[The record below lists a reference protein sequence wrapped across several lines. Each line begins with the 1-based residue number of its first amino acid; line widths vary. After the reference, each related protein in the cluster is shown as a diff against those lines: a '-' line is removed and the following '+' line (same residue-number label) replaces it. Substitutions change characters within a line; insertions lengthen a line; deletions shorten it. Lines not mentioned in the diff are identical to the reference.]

1 MIKAI
6 FFDVDGT
13 LVSLHTHAVPRSTLD
28 ALARLREKGIKLF
41 VATGRPTVMLSHV
54 EKIFPFDGWV
64 TLNGQ
69 YCYCGDRVLRSCP
82 MERQA
87 VEELV
92 SAARGNAFSCMLI
105 ESQDFYIN
113 YIDEHTRR
121 YLVDLE
127 IPVPPVKDISRA
139 LDHDVFQANA
149 FLTRDTEHLLLDQ
162 APHIKVTRW
171 HPDFLDVL
179 PSSGGKDRGM
189 DAVLEHFGLTPE
201 ESMAFGDGEND
212 LSMLLHAGIGV
223 AMGEA
228 NELLKEQAD
237 YVTGSVDGDGI
248 LRALEHFGIL

>member
-13 LVSLHTHAVPRSTLD
+13 LVSLRTHAVPQSTQN

-41 VATGRPTVMLSHV
+41 VATGRPKVMLPH
-54 EKIFPFDGWV
+54 IQALFPFDGWV

-69 YCYCGDRVLRSCP
+69 YCYCGDQVLRSCP

-92 SAARGNAFSCMLI
+92 SAARENSFACMFI
-105 ESQDFYIN
+105 EGEEFYTN
-113 YIDEHTRR
+113 YIDSHTRQ

-127 IPVPPVKDISRA
+127 IPVPPVRDITRA

-149 FLTRDTEHLLLDQ
+149 FLTKETERLLLDQ
-162 APHIKVTRW
+162 APHIQVTRW

-179 PSSGGKDRGM
+179 PATGGKDKGM
-189 DAVLEHFGLTPE
+189 DAILDHFGLKPE
-201 ESMAFGDGEND
+201 EAMAFGDGEND

-223 AMGEA
+223 AMGESGPV
-228 NELLKEQAD
+228 LKERAD
-237 YVTGSVDGDGI
+237 YVTAGVDEDGI

>member
-13 LVSLHTHAVPRSTLD
+13 LVSLRTHAVPQSTQN

-41 VATGRPTVMLSHV
+41 VATGRPKVMLPH
-54 EKIFPFDGWV
+54 IQALFPFDGWV

-69 YCYCGDRVLRSCP
+69 YCYCGDQVLRSCP

-92 SAARGNAFSCMLI
+92 SAARENSFACMFI
-105 ESQDFYIN
+105 EGEEFYTN
-113 YIDEHTRR
+113 YIDSHTRQ

-127 IPVPPVKDISRA
+127 IPVPPVRDITRA
-139 LDHDVFQANA
+139 LD
-149 FLTRDTEHLLLDQ
+149 
-162 APHIKVTRW
+162 

-179 PSSGGKDRGM
+179 PATGGKDKGM
-189 DAVLEHFGLTPE
+189 DAILDHFGLKPE
-201 ESMAFGDGEND
+201 EAMAFGDGEND

-223 AMGEA
+223 AMGESGPV
-228 NELLKEQAD
+228 LKERAD
-237 YVTGSVDGDGI
+237 YVTAGVDEDGI